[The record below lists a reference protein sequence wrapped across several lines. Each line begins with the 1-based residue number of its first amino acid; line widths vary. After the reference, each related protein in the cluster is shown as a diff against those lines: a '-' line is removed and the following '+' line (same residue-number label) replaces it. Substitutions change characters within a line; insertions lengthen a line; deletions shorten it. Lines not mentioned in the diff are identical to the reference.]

1 MEALHTPEQ
10 FEPEREVASSVLV
23 QLVVGNVE
31 YTVVELQLTGPET
44 QVEAVVR
51 HQPAEAEE
59 ELHFAL
65 EVEEELHSAPVVGVE
80 LHLVLEEAEEL
91 LRFGLGVDLEDLL
104 DLCLEEAWMAHLFL
118 EEAMHQRHQALE
130 GEAFQPWL
138 LEGQEVHPVAFQE
151 ASLRLA
157 VL

>member
-1 MEALHTPEQ
+1 MEALHTPGQ
-10 FEPEREVASSVLV
+10 LEPEREVASSDLV

-44 QVEAVVR
+44 QVEVVVR

-65 EVEEELHSAPVVGVE
+65 EVEAELHSAPVVGVE
-80 LHLVLEEAEEL
+80 LHLELEEVEEL
-91 LRFGLGVDLEDLL
+91 LRFGLEVDLEDLL
-104 DLCLEEAWMAHLFL
+104 GLCLEEAWMAHLFL
-118 EEAMHQRHQALE
+118 EEVMRHQALE
-130 GEAFQPWL
+130 GEAFQPGL
-138 LEGQEVHPVAFQE
+138 LEDQEVHPVAFQE